1 MRTPASCGMTLVE
14 VMSCLLLL
22 SFGILSV
29 LGLVVYGNSL
39 AEQAQSDATAMAT
52 ATTVLYDGNPPTMTY
67 RSELPLGPADNKT
80 VTGYLNGYFIRRTEA
95 APEPLSSSATG
106 LAMTSRTVTV
116 ELYLGVQG
124 TPVMT
129 YRQRLLEHQP

>member
-1 MRTPASCGMTLVE
+1 MSAIRHRGMTLVE
-14 VMSCLLLL
+14 VVSCLLLL

-39 AEQAQSDATAMAT
+39 AERAQSDATAMAT
-52 ATTVLYDGNPPTMTY
+52 ATTILHDPDPATMTY
-67 RSELPLGPADNKT
+67 RTETGPADSRT
-80 VTGYLNGYFIRRTEA
+80 VTGYLNGYFVRRTEA
-95 APEPLSSSATG
+95 AAEPLSSANG
-106 LAMTSRTVTV
+106 LRIASRTVTV

-124 TPVMT
+124 TPVIT